1 MNTEPETQPAG
12 PRRFRA
18 IIVQSKYF
26 HADFTL
32 WDCGLM
38 TERQFIG
45 RLKTAA
51 TAFGRKK
58 VFGMELNADAQR
70 AMLKA
75 QAVVQQAGYE
85 KIKAKKKAKKK

>member
-32 WDCGLM
+32 WDCGTWTAKQLAK
-38 TERQFIG
+38 
-45 RLKTAA
+45 RLKTSACV
-51 TAFGRKK
+51 FGRRK

-70 AMLKA
+70 AMLKS
-75 QAVVQQAGYE
+75 QAVVQQANYE
-85 KIKAKKKAKKK
+85 KIKAKRKAKK